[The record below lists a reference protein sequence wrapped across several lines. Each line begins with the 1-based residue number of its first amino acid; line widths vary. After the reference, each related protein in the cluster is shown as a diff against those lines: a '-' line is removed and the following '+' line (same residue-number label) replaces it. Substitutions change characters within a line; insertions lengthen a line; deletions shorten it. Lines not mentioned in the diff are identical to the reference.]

1 MHLQDPPRR
10 KPVARVNPPAEADSE
25 NGEPSVADEPPV
37 VAAVAVETV
46 TVEILSVT
54 TEVASVSD
62 PSVAPTVCDAANAED
77 PRGDDVDKASL
88 T

>member
-1 MHLQDPPRR
+1 MQLQDPPRR
-10 KPVARVNPPAEADSE
+10 KPVVRVNPPTDADSE
-25 NGEPSVADEPPV
+25 SCEPSVADETVV

-54 TEVASVSD
+54 TEVAPVNA
-62 PSVAPTVCDAANAED
+62 PSVTSTVSNAANAEG
-77 PRGDDVDKASL
+77 PGGDDVDKASL